1 MEKSVT
7 KLVDSI
13 GRIAIPND
21 LRSQVGIEIGTEVE
35 ISVDGDRIWLKASV
49 PRCTFCKDEV
59 SNGDVQLRGKFVCGE
74 CVRAINN

>member
-7 KLVDSI
+7 KQVDSI
-13 GRIAIPND
+13 GRVAIPND

-49 PRCTFCKDEV
+49 PRCIFCKDEV
-59 SNGDVQLRGKFVCGE
+59 GQKDVQLRGKFVCGE
-74 CVRAINN
+74 CVRAIHN